1 MTKHLSYEQLL
12 RHLDGELSRL
22 AAWRAAAHLKSCW
35 ACQAE
40 LDHLKEQITDIVD
53 AQSAVFEP
61 SLPPPPGPWPSLE
74 PRLER
79 QAARA
84 DRASSLWRKA
94 APFSGRSFRA
104 QLAYGS
110 AALALLAIGLSN
122 WFSVQP
128 VHAKEVL
135 ERVAAADGG
144 RLAITERRV
153 ARQRVR
159 VAKTSGAS
167 PAKLARLDAWRSPK
181 STYWDAGDPI
191 GAELQA
197 RYRSN
202 GLEANLPLSPEAMET
217 WVRMAGEKPSASQ
230 EQGFIKVEVAATSE
244 GRAQGLEGV
253 SLHVRAENWHL
264 DEMTLAFGDATY
276 RISEEE
282 SSVIARADVPRDVMA
297 HLEPS
302 GPVSIP
308 VAESPAASG
317 PAGGHADLDAVEMSV
332 RSELHRI
339 GADLLGAV
347 EIVPQ
352 PHERLRVEVRQVPP
366 ATKETL
372 VALLGNRPGVQLEF
386 PSLDGSKTAGA
397 RVTRVIPQ
405 AGGPRASADPRVSE
419 FFGSAE
425 AQESYTQAVFETSNS
440 MLAHLHA
447 LRELAERWNED
458 REKGLSPGARTSLHA
473 MVRDHASAVRAA
485 SSGMRTQ
492 LAPLLGHFG
501 IPMTERAPTAQTGTS
516 WQAASRTTL
525 DTVRR
530 VDQTLRALLTTSD
543 SPLPADQA
551 LPRLRQGLGELQE
564 AVIRP

>member
-22 AAWRAAAHLKSCW
+22 AAWQAAAHLKTCW
-35 ACQAE
+35 ACQVE
-40 LDHLKEQITDIVD
+40 LDHLKEQIADIVD
-53 AQSAVFEP
+53 AQSAVFGP
-61 SLPPPPGPWPSLE
+61 SLPPPPRPWPSLE
-74 PRLER
+74 PRLEQ
-79 QAARA
+79 QAARTG
-84 DRASSLWRKA
+84 RTPLWRKA
-94 APFSGRSFRA
+94 ALFSGISFRA
-104 QLAYGS
+104 QLAYGI

-122 WFSVQP
+122 WFSAQP
-128 VHAKEVL
+128 VLAKEIL
-135 ERVAAADGG
+135 ARVAAADGG
-144 RLAITERRV
+144 RLAITERKV

-181 STYWDAGDPI
+181 STYWDNAGDPI

-217 WVRMAGEKPSASQ
+217 WVRITGEKPSASQ

-244 GRAQGLEGV
+244 GRAHGLEGV
-253 SLHVRAENWHL
+253 SLHVRAGNWHL

-282 SSVIARADVPRDVMA
+282 SSVIPRADVPRDVMA

-308 VAESPAASG
+308 VAESPAVSRPEGARV
-317 PAGGHADLDAVEMSV
+317 DLDNLELNV

-339 GADLLGAV
+339 GADLLGAI
-347 EIVPQ
+347 EIAPQ
-352 PHERLRVEVRQVPP
+352 PPERLRVQVRQVPP

-386 PSLDGSKTAGA
+386 PNLDGGTTAGA

-405 AGGPRASADPRVSE
+405 AGGSRASADPRVSE

-425 AQESYTQAVFETSNS
+425 AQEKYTQSVLETSNS
-440 MLAHLHA
+440 VLAHLHA

-458 REKGLSPGARTSLHA
+458 QERALSPGARSSLHA
-473 MVRDHASAVRAA
+473 MVRDHAGAVRAA

-492 LAPLLGHFG
+492 LAPLLEHFG
-501 IPMTERAPTAQTGTS
+501 IPMKERAPANQPGIS
-516 WQAASRTTL
+516 WQAASRSAL
-525 DTVRR
+525 DAVRR
-530 VDQTLRALLTTSD
+530 VDQTLRALLTISD

-564 AVIRP
+564 AVIQP